1 MGVGHVVSIFENGIR
16 ALGEMMK
23 KMLVG
28 ECNMKLI
35 KKDSKPAR

>member
-1 MGVGHVVSIFENGIR
+1 
-16 ALGEMMK
+16 MMK

-35 KKDSKPAR
+35 KKDSEAEASKVTTMMIWS